1 MRDYIVPFNLGYRS
15 GVEHLPPVGDVESHM
30 RMDLSYK

>member
-15 GVEHLPPVGDVESHM
+15 GFEHLPSVREVESHM
-30 RMDLSYK
+30 GMDLSGK